1 MQFYCPACWARIHAQ
16 DVICPACGVEIPRW
30 FQEHSYTE
38 RLIHAL
44 RHPNPEARMAAII
57 SLGNRGEAVAAIPL
71 ATCALAHPRD
81 VVQALAIVR
90 SISQLP
96 EGSEQ
101 AQALAMLAEHPA
113 QSVRTAVARLR
124 GSRP

>member
-1 MQFYCPACWARIHAQ
+1 
-16 DVICPACGVEIPRW
+16 
-30 FQEHSYTE
+30 
-38 RLIHAL
+38 
-44 RHPNPEARMAAII
+44 MAAII
-57 SLGNRGEAVAAIPL
+57 SLGNRGETVAAIPL